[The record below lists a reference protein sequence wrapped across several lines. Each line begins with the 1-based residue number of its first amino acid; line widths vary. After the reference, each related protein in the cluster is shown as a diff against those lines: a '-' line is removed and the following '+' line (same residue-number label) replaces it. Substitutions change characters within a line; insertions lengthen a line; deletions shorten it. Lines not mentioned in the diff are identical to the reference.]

1 MPSPIQATEL
11 LTNDGQREQMKKH
24 RLTAEQER
32 YIIEQMERLERFLFR
47 AGFPM
52 RKITMAT
59 IYLSADIETL
69 LLELDMQVVSVD
81 YQSFIVLLKDQEM
94 RA

>member
-1 MPSPIQATEL
+1 MRRHHL
-11 LTNDGQREQMKKH
+11 N
-24 RLTAEQER
+24 AEQER

-59 IYLSADIETL
+59 IYLSADLETL
-69 LLELDMQVVSVD
+69 LLELDIQVVSVD
-81 YQSFIVLLKDQEM
+81 YQSFIVLLKDQETH
-94 RA
+94 A